1 MAYYS
6 GTHIVSEL
14 MLVKDDRKVDA
25 RDYLSNKD
33 DDKHRRHVGRG
44 ALLGSPPPRGRRL
57 LHGISRSH
65 PFSLGA
71 EILLKDALQTDCT
84 CTSNLHF
91 VIY

>member
-14 MLVKDDRKVDA
+14 MLVKDDREVGA
-25 RDYLSNKD
+25 RDYLSNND

-44 ALLGSPPPRGRRL
+44 ALLGPAPPRGRRL
-57 LHGISRSH
+57 LRGISRSH
-65 PFSLGA
+65 PSSRGA
-71 EILLKDALQTDCT
+71 EILSKDASQTECT
-84 CTSNLHF
+84 CTTNLHF

>member
-14 MLVKDDRKVDA
+14 MLVKDDREEGA
-25 RDYLSNKD
+25 RDYLSNND

-44 ALLGSPPPRGRRL
+44 ALLRSAPPRGRRL
-57 LHGISRSH
+57 SH

-71 EILLKDALQTDCT
+71 EILLKDAMQTDCT